1 MMAKLKNEKKLFK
14 AAIAL
19 GTQYLQQRGSTFTTT
34 DSEDIKA
41 QYIYKAL
48 VFDKLMQPLA
58 KDQET
63 TLNIKHKLAIWISR
77 KLPADHPLLT
87 SDD

>member
-1 MMAKLKNEKKLFK
+1 MAKLKNEKKLFK

-19 GTQYLQQRGSTFTTT
+19 GTQYLQQRGSTFTGK
-34 DSEDIKA
+34 DSEDVKA
-41 QYIYKAL
+41 EYIYKAL

-77 KLPADHPLLT
+77 KLPADHPLLKE
-87 SDD
+87 DE

>member
-1 MMAKLKNEKKLFK
+1 MSKLKNEKKLFK

-19 GTQYLQQRGSTFTTT
+19 GTQYLQQRGSTFTGV
-34 DSEDIKA
+34 DSEDEKA
-41 QYIYKAL
+41 LFIYKAL

-77 KLPADHPLLT
+77 KLPADHALLK
-87 SDD
+87 D